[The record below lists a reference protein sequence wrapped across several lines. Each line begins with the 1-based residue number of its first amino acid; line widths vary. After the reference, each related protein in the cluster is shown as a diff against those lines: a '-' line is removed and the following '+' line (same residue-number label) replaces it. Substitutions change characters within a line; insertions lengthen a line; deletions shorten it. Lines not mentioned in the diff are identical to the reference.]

1 VTRLIWRS
9 AAALTAAS
17 VFLAACGGDKPAEE
31 SSRLTPAEVQRFIA
45 VKGAIDNLT
54 RVLQLVSTA
63 DGTVDQLLRTDP
75 ASKLAVRLASGADL
89 GWNNVVVGLNAFTP
103 TQAGAVEGLA
113 NSVGTT
119 RAAAIAWQNSLGALE
134 GRVGDRGLTSG
145 ALAAQLAAPQKK
157 EVAAK
162 KALRMTAATLAQ
174 MACDLEASHPELAP
188 EGAARSDCAAAANL
202 TG

>member
-1 VTRLIWRS
+1 MTRLIRRS
-9 AAALTAAS
+9 AAALAAAS
-17 VFLAACGGDKPAEE
+17 VLLAACGGDKPAEE

-45 VKGAIDNLT
+45 VKGAVDNLT

-63 DGTVDQLLRTDP
+63 DGTVDQLLRADP
-75 ASKLAVRLASGADL
+75 ASKLAVRLADGAEL

-103 TQAGAVEGLA
+103 PQAGAVEGLA

-134 GRVGDRGLTSG
+134 DRLGDQGLTSD
-145 ALAAQLAAPQKK
+145 ALAARLTAPQ
-157 EVAAK
+157 
-162 KALRMTAATLAQ
+162 R
-174 MACDLEASHPELAP
+174 ELAP

-202 TG
+202 AG